1 MKHLNLKLIFFIIAI
16 SFLNIYCS
24 GYCDDED
31 LRRDQNEN
39 KNKKEA
45 AVIKHQDS
53 LNMDID

>member
-1 MKHLNLKLIFFIIAI
+1 MKHLNLKLIFFIFAI
-16 SFLNIYCS
+16 LFVSINCS

>member
-1 MKHLNLKLIFFIIAI
+1 MKHLNLILIFFIIAI
-16 SFLNIYCS
+16 SFTSINCS

-31 LRRDQNEN
+31 LRRDQNE
-39 KNKKEA
+39 NKKEA

>member
-24 GYCDDED
+24 SYCDDED
-31 LRRDQNEN
+31 LRRDQ
-39 KNKKEA
+39 NKKEA